1 MGRIRLNW
9 KNIGLAASWILLPIS
24 TWYAAVGQHKLTWIL
39 LIIWCIYRQGDLLWK
54 EKDDN

>member
-1 MGRIRLNW
+1 MVRLNW
-9 KNIGLAASWILLPIS
+9 KNIGLAVSWILLPIS

-39 LIIWCIYRQGDLLWK
+39 LIIWCIYRHGDLLWK

>member
-1 MGRIRLNW
+1 MGHLKLNW

-39 LIIWCIYRQGDLLWK
+39 LIVWCIYRQGNLIYK
-54 EKDDN
+54 GGK